1 VPTSFRPGTSAEP
14 PRSVVSRLAAILLT
28 FRSGSSHSV
37 TELARLTGLPV
48 STAHRLAG
56 DLAGWHLL
64 RRAGDGRYEVGAI
77 LRQLAAGTERRP
89 VLADRASLALS
100 DLFEATQRR
109 ARLGVLDGTGVSYI
123 EQRTRGEPSAGFTTG
138 ANLPAHATALGKA
151 LLAFAPAQ
159 TIQGLPRHL
168 RRYTPRTITG
178 LDRLCQELR
187 IVRLN
192 GVALCQG
199 ELARGDCS
207 LAAPVFGPGGL
218 VAAVEVQLHDVR
230 GDVQMCRPAVIV
242 AARALS
248 RELSL
253 MDEGHAHVDPG
264 ARPRLRLMPGAGHT
278 RSAGST

>member
-1 VPTSFRPGTSAEP
+1 
-14 PRSVVSRLAAILLT
+14 VVSRLAAILLT

-37 TELARLTGLPV
+37 TEIARLTGLPV

-64 RRAGDGRYEVGAI
+64 RRAADGQYEVGAI
-77 LRQLAAGTERRP
+77 LRQLAAGMERRP
-89 VLADRASLALS
+89 VLDDRAPLAVA
-100 DLFEATQRR
+100 DLFDVTRRR
-109 ARLGVLDGTGVSYI
+109 ARLGVLDGAGVRYI
-123 EQRTRGEPSAGFTTG
+123 EQRTRGVPPTGFTTG
-138 ANLPAHATALGKA
+138 AKLPAHATALGKA
-151 LLAFAPAQ
+151 LLAFAPTQ
-159 TIQGLPRHL
+159 TIQGLPCHL

-178 LDRLCQELR
+178 LDRLCRELQM
-187 IVRLN
+187 VRLT
-192 GVALCQG
+192 GIAVCHG

-218 VAAVEVQLHDVR
+218 VAALEVRLHDLS
-230 GDVQMCRPAVIV
+230 GDVQACRPAVIV

-253 MDEGHAHVDPG
+253 MDGHDHVDLDAG
-264 ARPRLRLMPGAGHT
+264 VRPRLRLMPGAGHS